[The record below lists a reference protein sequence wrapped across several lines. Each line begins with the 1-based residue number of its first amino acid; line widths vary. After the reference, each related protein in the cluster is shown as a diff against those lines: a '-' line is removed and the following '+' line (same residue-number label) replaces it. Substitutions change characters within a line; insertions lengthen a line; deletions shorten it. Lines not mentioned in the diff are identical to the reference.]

1 MRDDPAF
8 SLGVQTSAHL
18 DVLED
23 QSSARKHR
31 RSVRHWLTVG
41 VVVALLA
48 AIAIQA
54 SRARAELANIQRL
67 SLGML
72 IGTCVLQ
79 FASQMLLN
87 GALLLPLRTCMKA
100 LGFWE
105 LYVVRTGGL
114 FVGGLVPVAGGLAVR
129 LAYLKSR
136 GLTYVDFMW
145 ATIFSNVLA
154 LAASAVLA
162 VAATGLLWMMAGPL
176 PAPVLGVS
184 AAVLTISLAAVAV
197 FEFLPRIARYPAL
210 RKWRWLSGMSSLRTT
225 RRMAIW
231 VSGLSLARQVVNFV
245 TFGLLCQALSRG
257 PDDFL
262 SGGLVYALTSP
273 LRMIVL
279 TPGNLGVTEWF
290 VALVG
295 KVLAFNLITGLMVA
309 FAFRGV
315 ALVAQG
321 LGALF
326 GSAWLAL
333 GKRSS

>member
-1 MRDDPAF
+1 
-8 SLGVQTSAHL
+8 
-18 DVLED
+18 VLEE
-23 QSSARKHR
+23 QSSGRRHR
-31 RSVRHWLTVG
+31 GSVRHWLAAA

-48 AIAIQA
+48 AIAIHA
-54 SRARAELANIQRL
+54 YRAREELANIQRL

-72 IGTCVLQ
+72 MGTCVLQ
-79 FASQMLLN
+79 FVSQMLLN

-129 LAYLKSR
+129 LAYLRSR

-145 ATIFSNVLA
+145 ATLFSNVLA
-154 LAASAVLA
+154 LGAAAVLA
-162 VAATGLLWMMAGPL
+162 VGATGLLWMMAGP
-176 PAPVLGVS
+176 PAAPVLGVS
-184 AAVLTISLAAVAV
+184 AAVLAISLAALAA
-197 FEFLPRIARYPAL
+197 FEFLPRLTRHPAL
-210 RKWRWLSGMSSLRTT
+210 RKWRWLSGMSSLKTN
-225 RRMAIW
+225 RRMAIR

-245 TFGLLCQALSRG
+245 TFGLLYQSLSRG
-257 PDDFL
+257 PEDFL
-262 SGGLVYALTSP
+262 TGGLVYALTSP
-273 LRMIVL
+273 VRMVVI

-295 KVLAFNLITGLMVA
+295 KVLAFDLITGLIVA
-309 FAFRGV
+309 VAFRGV

-321 LGALF
+321 LAALV

-333 GKRSS
+333 GNRPS

>member
-1 MRDDPAF
+1 MREHPLP
-8 SLGVQTSAHL
+8 SLGVQASAHP
-18 DVLED
+18 DALEE
-23 QSSARKHR
+23 QSSGRKQRGAVR
-31 RSVRHWLTVG
+31 RWLTVG
-41 VVVALLA
+41 VVVVLLTA
-48 AIAIQA
+48 VVIQA

-72 IGTCVLQ
+72 IGTCGLQ
-79 FASQMLLN
+79 FVSQMLLN

-136 GLTYVDFMW
+136 GLAYVDFMW
-145 ATIFSNVLA
+145 ATLFSNVLA

-162 VAATGLLWMMAGPL
+162 VAATGLLWLVAGPV

-184 AAVLTISLAAVAV
+184 AAVLAISLAALAV
-197 FEFLPRIARYPAL
+197 FEFLPRIARFSVL
-210 RKWRWLSGMSSLRTT
+210 RKWRWLSGMSSLNAT
-225 RRMAIW
+225 RRMAVR
-231 VSGLSLARQVVNFV
+231 VSGLSLVRQIVNFV
-245 TFGLLCQALSRG
+245 TFGLLCQALSRK

-295 KVLAFNLITGLMVA
+295 KILAFNLMTGLMVA

-321 LGALF
+321 LGALI

-333 GKRSS
+333 GKRPS